1 MTDALTLDGP
11 SRLPADIG
19 HCFGTERSV
28 VGGRADGRVQ
38 FVSRAHAQQGDIR
51 IASQRVVDAL
61 RGGQMR
67 QDRLC
72 MSVICTGGEIISWGL
87 VGWHQDELV
96 PRVGFIVAPSS

>member
-11 SRLPADIG
+11 SRLFADVG
-19 HCFGTERSV
+19 HCLGAEWFIV
-28 VGGRADGRVQ
+28 DGRADRYVQ
-38 FVSRAHAQQGDIR
+38 LVSQAHAQQSDVG